1 MYISYID
8 RFQYRDDA
16 RVSHPRPGIRLQPE
30 KGFDMNRGSIS
41 LAALLWL
48 IIGFLVIYP
57 LSILVLESFKIAPT
71 DTWGIGNYLEFFR
84 DTYYLKTFANTLVLS
99 SLVLLTATLFGVPLA
114 YILARYRQWG
124 KTVFTALILLPIV
137 LPAYAGV
144 FAFIIFFGK
153 YGTVNLLLMDS
164 GLIEAPINFIY
175 GLHGLVFVQALHM
188 LPFIVLGLSAGFT
201 NIDPCFEE
209 AAEVEGASGFRR
221 FFTVS
226 LPLCTPSY
234 LAGAVIVFL
243 WPFTDWLTPL
253 ILGQVDFL
261 PSVAYINIAYHFTD
275 VHRKYLGIVA
285 VIVSSLVCISLFLL
299 ARWWVER
306 KKYTGLSKG
315 TTSEGRVIEPSP
327 LVKSGA
333 YLYMFFIAGLVL
345 LIPIV
350 LGLSA
355 FSRRWVLEP
364 FPTYWTL
371 DNFRLILLESPL
383 LIKNSFLF
391 SGVALLFGIA
401 FGLPAAYIIVRTQV
415 PGKDALDFVIT
426 LMLAFPGMAV
436 GVAYLFGFWEG
447 IPLARYWIIMP
458 LALFARRLPYFLRMA
473 HSSYLQLDS
482 SLEEASEVSGV
493 GKLRTFF
500 SISLPLLLKGVLV
513 GVVMFFIMAFQE
525 ISTAIFLYRGGWE
538 TLPIG
543 IYLNWHRGMEFG
555 IAAAM
560 AFLMI
565 VITFIL
571 LLIISR
577 VAGGIL
583 KAAWGPGGT

>member
-1 MYISYID
+1 MS
-8 RFQYRDDA
+8 
-16 RVSHPRPGIRLQPE
+16 
-30 KGFDMNRGSIS
+30 RGNIF
-41 LAALLWL
+41 LAAILWSV
-48 IIGFLVIYP
+48 IAFLVIYP
-57 LSILVLESFKIAPT
+57 LSILVQESFKIAAT
-71 DTWGIGNYLEFFR
+71 GGWGINNYLEFFQ
-84 DTYYLKTFANTLVLS
+84 DTYYLKTFGNTLYLSTLVLITTT
-99 SLVLLTATLFGVPLA
+99 VFGIPLA
-114 YILARYRQWG
+114 YILARYRQRG

-144 FAFIIFFGK
+144 FAFIIFFGRF
-153 YGTVNLLLMDS
+153 GTLNLLLTES

-175 GLHGLVFVQALHM
+175 GLHGLVFVQSLHM
-188 LPFIVLGLSAGFT
+188 LPFIVLSLSAGFT
-201 NIDPCFEE
+201 TIDPCFEE
-209 AAEVEGASGFRR
+209 AAEIEGASGFWR
-221 FFTVS
+221 FLTIT
-226 LPLCTPSY
+226 LPLCTPTY

-243 WPFTDWLTPL
+243 WPFTDWLTPM

-261 PSVAYINIAYHFTD
+261 PTVAYINIAYHFTD
-275 VHRKYLGIVA
+275 MHRKYMGIVA
-285 VIVSSLVCISLFLL
+285 VVVSSMVCIILFLL
-299 ARWWVER
+299 ARWWVEK

-315 TTSEGRVIEPSP
+315 TTAEGRVIEPSP
-327 LVKSGA
+327 LVKFSS
-333 YLYMFFIAGLVL
+333 YLYMIFIAALVL
-345 LIPIV
+345 LIPVV
-350 LGLSA
+350 LGLAA

-371 DNFRLILLESPL
+371 ENFRIILLESPL
-383 LIKNSFLF
+383 LIQNSFVF
-391 SGVALLFGIA
+391 SGIALILGIV
-401 FGLPAAYIIVRTQV
+401 FGLPAAYLIVRTRV
-415 PGKDALDFVIT
+415 PGRNALDFMIT
-426 LMLAFPGMAV
+426 LMLAFPGIAI
-436 GVAYLFGFWEG
+436 GVSYLLGFWEG
-447 IPLARYWIIMP
+447 IPLAKYWIIMP

-473 HSSYLQLDS
+473 HASYLQLDI
-482 SLEEASEVSGV
+482 SLEEASEVSGA
-493 GKLRTFF
+493 GKIRTFF
-500 SISLPLLLKGVLV
+500 NISLPLLVKGVLV

-577 VAGGIL
+577 ISGGVL

>member
-1 MYISYID
+1 
-8 RFQYRDDA
+8 
-16 RVSHPRPGIRLQPE
+16 
-30 KGFDMNRGSIS
+30 MNRGNILLSTILWSII
-41 LAALLWL
+41 A
-48 IIGFLVIYP
+48 FLVLYP
-57 LSILVLESFKIAPT
+57 LSILLVESFKIAGT
-71 DTWGIGNYLEFFR
+71 ESWGISNYLEFFK
-84 DTYYLKTFANTLVLS
+84 DTYYLKTFGNTLVLS
-99 SLVLLTATLFGVPLA
+99 TLVLLTTTLFGIPLS

-144 FAFIIFFGK
+144 FAFIIFFGRF
-153 YGTVNLLLMDS
+153 GTVNLLLMDI
-164 GLIEAPINFIY
+164 GLIKEPINFIY

-188 LPFIVLGLSAGFT
+188 LPFIVLSLSAGFT

-209 AAEVEGASGFRR
+209 AAEVEGASGFWR
-221 FFTVS
+221 FLTVT
-226 LPLCTPSY
+226 LPLCTPTY

-275 VHRKYLGIVA
+275 MHRKYMGIVA
-285 VIVSSLVCISLFLL
+285 VVVSSIVCITLFLL

-315 TTSEGRVIEPSP
+315 TTAEGRVIEPSP
-327 LVKSGA
+327 LVKVGS
-333 YLYMFFIAGLVL
+333 YVYMIFIALLVL
-345 LIPIV
+345 VIPIV
-350 LGLSA
+350 LGLAA

-364 FPTYWTL
+364 LPTYWTL
-371 DNFRLILLESPL
+371 ENFRLILLESPG
-383 LIKNSFLF
+383 LIMNSFKF
-391 SGVALLFGIA
+391 SLIALLFGIA
-401 FGLPAAYIIVRTQV
+401 FGLPAAYLIVRTRM
-415 PGKDALDFVIT
+415 PGRDALDFVIT
-426 LMLAFPGMAV
+426 LMLAFPGIAV
-436 GVAYLFGFWEG
+436 GVSYLLGFWKTTPV
-447 IPLARYWIIMP
+447 PLADYWIIMA

-473 HSSYLQLDS
+473 HASYLQLDI
-482 SLEEASEVSGV
+482 SLEEASEVSGA
-493 GKLRTFF
+493 GKIRTFF
-500 SISLPLLLKGVLV
+500 NISLPLLLKGVLV

-525 ISTAIFLYRGGWE
+525 ISTAIFLYKGGWE

-577 VAGGIL
+577 ISGGVL

>member
-1 MYISYID
+1 MS
-8 RFQYRDDA
+8 
-16 RVSHPRPGIRLQPE
+16 
-30 KGFDMNRGSIS
+30 RGNAF

-48 IIGFLVIYP
+48 VIAFLVLYP
-57 LSILVLESFKIAPT
+57 LSFLVLESLKIAGT
-71 DTWGIGNYLEFFR
+71 DNWGIKNYLGFFQ
-84 DTYYLKTFANTLVLS
+84 DTYYLKCFGNTLVLS
-99 SLVLLTATLFGVPLA
+99 SLVLLTTTLFGVPLA
-114 YILARYRQWG
+114 YILARYRHWG

-144 FAFIIFFGK
+144 FAFIIFLGK
-153 YGTVNLLLMDS
+153 HGTLNLLLMEA
-164 GLIEAPINFIY
+164 GLIKTPINFIY
-175 GLHGLVFVQALHM
+175 GLHGLVFIQSLHM

-201 NIDPCFEE
+201 TIDPSFEE

-221 FFTVS
+221 FFTIS

-234 LAGAVIVFL
+234 MAGAVIVFL
-243 WPFTDWLTPL
+243 WPFTDWLTPM

-275 VHRKYLGIVA
+275 MHRKYMGIVA
-285 VIVSSLVCISLFLL
+285 VVISSIVCIALFLL
-299 ARWWVER
+299 VKRWVER

-315 TTSEGRVIEPSP
+315 TTSEGRVIEPGA

-333 YLYMFFIAGLVL
+333 YVYMVFIAGLVL

-355 FSRRWVLEP
+355 FSRRWVFEP
-364 FPTYWTL
+364 FPSYWTL
-371 DNFRLILLESPL
+371 ENFRLILLESPI

-391 SGVALLFGIA
+391 SGIALIFGIT
-401 FGLPAAYIIVRTQV
+401 FGLPAAYLIVRTRV
-415 PGKDALDFVIT
+415 PGRNALDFVIT
-426 LMLAFPGMAV
+426 LMLAFPGIAV
-436 GVAYLFGFWEG
+436 GVGYLLAFWKG
-447 IPLARYWIIMP
+447 IPLATYWIIMP

-473 HSSYLQLDS
+473 HSAYLQLDI
-482 SLEEASEVSGV
+482 SLEEASEVSGA
-493 GKLRTFF
+493 GKIRTFF
-500 SISLPLLLKGVLV
+500 HISLPLLIKGVLV

-577 VAGGIL
+577 IGGGIL

>member
-1 MYISYID
+1 MS
-8 RFQYRDDA
+8 
-16 RVSHPRPGIRLQPE
+16 
-30 KGFDMNRGSIS
+30 RGNIF
-41 LAALLWL
+41 LAALLWSVIAL
-48 IIGFLVIYP
+48 LVLYP
-57 LSILVLESFKIAPT
+57 LSILVLESFKIAET
-71 DTWGIGNYLEFFR
+71 DNWGIKNYLEFFQ
-84 DTYYLKTFANTLVLS
+84 DTYYLKTFGNTLVLS
-99 SLVLLTATLFGVPLA
+99 TLVLLTTTLFGVPLA
-114 YILARYRQWG
+114 YILARYRHWG

-137 LPAYAGV
+137 LPAFAGA

-153 YGTVNLLLMDS
+153 YGTLNLLLLET
-164 GLIEAPINFIY
+164 GLIKTPINFIY
-175 GLHGLVFVQALHM
+175 GIHGLVFIQSLHM

-201 NIDPCFEE
+201 NIDPSFEE
-209 AAEVEGASGFRR
+209 AAEVEGAGGFRR
-221 FFTVS
+221 FLTVT

-243 WPFTDWLTPL
+243 WPFTDWLTPV
-253 ILGQVDFL
+253 ILGQIDFL
-261 PSVAYINIAYHFTD
+261 PSTAFINIAYHFTD
-275 VHRKYLGIVA
+275 MHRKYMGIVA
-285 VIVSSLVCISLFLL
+285 VVVSSIVCITLFLL

-315 TTSEGRVIEPSP
+315 TTLEGRVIEPGA
-327 LVKSGA
+327 LVKLGA
-333 YLYMFFIAGLVL
+333 YLYMVFIAILVL

-355 FSRRWVLEP
+355 FSRRWVFEP
-364 FPTYWTL
+364 FPTHWTL
-371 DNFRLILLESPL
+371 ENFRLILLETPG
-383 LIKNSFLF
+383 LIQNSFVF

-401 FGLPAAYIIVRTQV
+401 FGLPAAYLIVRTRV

-436 GVAYLFGFWEG
+436 GVSYLLAFWKG
-447 IPLARYWIIMP
+447 IPLATHWIIMP

-473 HSSYLQLDS
+473 HSSYLQLDI
-482 SLEEASEVSGV
+482 SLEEASEVSGA
-493 GKLRTFF
+493 GKLRTFLN
-500 SISLPLLLKGVLV
+500 ISLPLLIKGVLI

-543 IYLNWHRGMEFG
+543 IFLNWHRSMEFG

-577 VAGGIL
+577 IAGGIL

>member
-1 MYISYID
+1 
-8 RFQYRDDA
+8 
-16 RVSHPRPGIRLQPE
+16 
-30 KGFDMNRGSIS
+30 
-41 LAALLWL
+41 
-48 IIGFLVIYP
+48 
-57 LSILVLESFKIAPT
+57 
-71 DTWGIGNYLEFFR
+71 
-84 DTYYLKTFANTLVLS
+84 
-99 SLVLLTATLFGVPLA
+99 
-114 YILARYRQWG
+114 
-124 KTVFTALILLPIV
+124 
-137 LPAYAGV
+137 
-144 FAFIIFFGK
+144 
-153 YGTVNLLLMDS
+153 
-164 GLIEAPINFIY
+164 
-175 GLHGLVFVQALHM
+175 M

-221 FFTVS
+221 FFTVT

-253 ILGQVDFL
+253 ILGQIDFL

-275 VHRKYLGIVA
+275 MHRKYMGIVA
-285 VIVSSLVCISLFLL
+285 VVVAAIVCISLFLL

-315 TTSEGRVIEPSP
+315 TTSEGRVIEPGT
-327 LVKSGA
+327 LVKLGA
-333 YLYMFFIAGLVL
+333 YVYMIFITGLVL

-350 LGLSA
+350 LGIAA
-355 FSRRWVLEP
+355 FSRTWVFEVL
-364 FPTYWTL
+364 PTHWTL
-371 DNFRLILLESPL
+371 ENFRLILLESPG

-391 SGVALLFGIA
+391 SGIALVFGVA
-401 FGLPAAYIIVRTQV
+401 FGLPAAYLIVRTRV
-415 PGKDALDFVIT
+415 PGRDALDFVIT
-426 LMLAFPGMAV
+426 LMLAFPGIAV
-436 GVAYLFGFWEG
+436 GVSYLLAFWN
-447 IPLARYWIIMP
+447 IPYVNFQLAKLWIIMP

-473 HSSYLQLDS
+473 HSSYLQLDP
-482 SLEEASEVSGV
+482 SLEEASEVSGA
-493 GKLRTFF
+493 GRLRTFF
-500 SISLPLLLKGVLV
+500 YISLPLLLKGVLV

-577 VAGGIL
+577 IGGGVL
-583 KAAWGPGGT
+583 KAAWGPGDK

>member
-1 MYISYID
+1 M
-8 RFQYRDDA
+8 
-16 RVSHPRPGIRLQPE
+16 
-30 KGFDMNRGSIS
+30 
-41 LAALLWL
+41 LAAFLWS
-48 IIGFLVIYP
+48 IIGLLVLYP
-57 LSILVLESFKIAPT
+57 LSILVVESAKIEAT
-71 DTWGIGNYLEFFR
+71 GAWGLGNYLEFFH

-99 SLVLLTATLFGVPLA
+99 SLVLLTTTVFGIPLA

-144 FAFIIFFGK
+144 FAFIIFFGRF
-153 YGTVNLLLMDS
+153 GTVNLLLMDA
-164 GLIEAPINFIY
+164 GLIETPINFIY
-175 GLHGLVFVQALHM
+175 GLHGLVFIQSLHM
-188 LPFIVLGLSAGFT
+188 LPFIVLSLSAGFT

-221 FFTVS
+221 FVTVT

-275 VHRKYLGIVA
+275 MHRKYMGIVA
-285 VIVSSLVCISLFLL
+285 VVISSLVCISIFLL

-327 LVKSGA
+327 IIQASA
-333 YLYMFFIAGLVL
+333 YLYMFFIAALVL
-345 LIPIV
+345 VIPIV
-350 LGLSA
+350 LGLAA
-355 FSRRWVLEP
+355 FSRRWVFEP
-364 FPTYWTL
+364 IPTYWTL

-383 LIKNSFLF
+383 LIQNSFVY
-391 SGVALLFGIA
+391 SGVALLFGIC
-401 FGLPAAYIIVRTQV
+401 FGLPAAYIIVRTRV
-415 PGKDALDFVIT
+415 PGKNALDFVIT
-426 LMLAFPGMAV
+426 LMLAFPGMAI
-436 GVAYLFGFWEG
+436 GVSYLLGFWEG
-447 IPLARYWIIMP
+447 IPLAKYWIIMP

-493 GKLRTFF
+493 GKVKTFF
-500 SISLPLLLKGVLV
+500 YISLPLLLKGVLV

-565 VITFIL
+565 MITFVL

-577 VAGGIL
+577 IGGGIM

>member
-1 MYISYID
+1 MS
-8 RFQYRDDA
+8 
-16 RVSHPRPGIRLQPE
+16 
-30 KGFDMNRGSIS
+30 RGNIS

-48 IIGFLVIYP
+48 VIAFLVLYP
-57 LSILVLESFKIAPT
+57 MSILVLQSLKIAET
-71 DTWGIGNYLEFFR
+71 DTWGINNYLEFFQ
-84 DTYYLKTFANTLVLS
+84 DTYYLKTFGNTLLLS
-99 SLVLLTATLFGVPLA
+99 TLVLLTTTLFGIPLA
-114 YILARYRQWG
+114 YILARYRHWG

-137 LPAYAGV
+137 LPAFAGV

-153 YGTVNLLLMDS
+153 YGTLNLLLMDT
-164 GLIEAPINFIY
+164 GLIKTPINFIY
-175 GLHGLVFVQALHM
+175 GIHGLVFVQSLHM

-221 FFTVS
+221 FITVT
-226 LPLCTPSY
+226 LPLCTPTY
-234 LAGAVIVFL
+234 MAGAVIVFL

-275 VHRKYLGIVA
+275 VHRKFMGIVA
-285 VIVSSLVCISLFLL
+285 VIVSSIVCIGLFLL

-315 TTSEGRVIEPSP
+315 TTAEGRVIEPSP
-327 LVKSGA
+327 LVKLGA
-333 YLYMFFIAGLVL
+333 YVYMIFISILVL

-355 FSRRWVLEP
+355 FSRRWVFEP

-371 DNFRLILLESPL
+371 ENFRVILLESPL
-383 LIKNSFLF
+383 LIQNSFVY
-391 SGVALLFGIA
+391 SGIALLFGIA
-401 FGLPAAYIIVRTQV
+401 FGLPAAYIIVRTRV
-415 PGKDALDFVIT
+415 PGRNALDFVIT
-426 LMLAFPGMAV
+426 LMLAFPGIAV
-436 GVAYLFGFWEG
+436 GVGYLMGFWKG
-447 IPLARYWIIMP
+447 IPLAQYWIIMP

-473 HSSYLQLDS
+473 HSSYLQLDI
-482 SLEEASEVSGV
+482 SLEEASEVAGA

-500 SISLPLLLKGVLV
+500 NISLPLLIKGVLV

>member
-1 MYISYID
+1 MS
-8 RFQYRDDA
+8 
-16 RVSHPRPGIRLQPE
+16 
-30 KGFDMNRGSIS
+30 RGNTF

-48 IIGFLVIYP
+48 VIAFLVLYP
-57 LSILVLESFKIAPT
+57 LSFLMLESFKIAGT
-71 DTWGIGNYLEFFR
+71 DNWGIKNYLGFFQ
-84 DTYYLKTFANTLVLS
+84 DTYYLKTFGNTLVLS
-99 SLVLLTATLFGVPLA
+99 SLVLLTTTLFGVPLA
-114 YILARYRQWG
+114 YILARYRHWG

-144 FAFIIFFGK
+144 FAFIIFLGK
-153 YGTVNLLLMDS
+153 HGTLNLLLMEA
-164 GLIEAPINFIY
+164 GLIKTPINFIY
-175 GLHGLVFVQALHM
+175 GLHGLVFIQSLHM

-201 NIDPCFEE
+201 TIDPSFEE

-221 FFTVS
+221 FFTIS

-234 LAGAVIVFL
+234 MAGAVIVFL
-243 WPFTDWLTPL
+243 WPFTDWLTPM

-261 PSVAYINIAYHFTD
+261 PSVAYLNIAYHFTD
-275 VHRKYLGIVA
+275 MHRKYMGIVA
-285 VIVSSLVCISLFLL
+285 VIISSIVCIALFLL
-299 ARWWVER
+299 ARRWVER

-315 TTSEGRVIEPSP
+315 TTSEGRVIEPGA

-333 YLYMFFIAGLVL
+333 YVYIVFIAGLVL

-355 FSRRWVLEP
+355 FSRRWVFEP

-371 DNFRLILLESPL
+371 ENFRLILLESPI

-391 SGVALLFGIA
+391 SGIALIFGIT
-401 FGLPAAYIIVRTQV
+401 FGLPAAYIIVRTRV
-415 PGKDALDFVIT
+415 PGRNALDFVIT
-426 LMLAFPGMAV
+426 LMLAFPGIAV
-436 GVAYLFGFWEG
+436 GVSYLLAFWKD
-447 IPLARYWIIMP
+447 IPLAMYWIIMP

-473 HSSYLQLDS
+473 HSAYLQLDI
-482 SLEEASEVSGV
+482 SLEEASEVSGA
-493 GKLRTFF
+493 GKIRTFF
-500 SISLPLLLKGVLV
+500 NISLPLLIKGVLV

-577 VAGGIL
+577 IGGGVL

>member
-1 MYISYID
+1 M
-8 RFQYRDDA
+8 A
-16 RVSHPRPGIRLQPE
+16 RGT
-30 KGFDMNRGSIS
+30 FS

-48 IIGFLVIYP
+48 VIAFFVVYP
-57 LSILVLESFKIAPT
+57 LSVLLLESFKIAET
-71 DTWGIGNYLEFFR
+71 GGWGIANYLGFFQE
-84 DTYYLKTFANTLVLS
+84 TYYLKIFGNTLILS
-99 SLVLLTATLFGVPLA
+99 ALVLMTTTVFGVPLA
-114 YILARYRQWG
+114 YILARYRQRG
-124 KTVFTALILLPIV
+124 KTIFTALILLPIV

-153 YGTVNLLLMDS
+153 FGTVNLLLTDL
-164 GLIEAPINFIY
+164 GLIEKPINFIY
-175 GLHGLVFVQALHM
+175 GFHGLVFVQSLHM

-201 NIDPCFEE
+201 NIDPSFEE
-209 AAEVEGASGFRR
+209 AAEVEGASGLRR
-221 FFTVS
+221 FLTVT

-234 LAGAVIVFL
+234 LAGAVLVFL

-261 PSVAYINIAYHFTD
+261 PSIAYINISYHFTD
-275 VHRKYLGIVA
+275 MHRKYMGIVA
-285 VIVSSLVCISLFLL
+285 VVISSIVCICLFLL
-299 ARWWVER
+299 ARWWVEKR
-306 KKYTGLSKG
+306 KYTGLSKG
-315 TTSEGRVIEPSP
+315 TTSEGRVIAPGP
-327 LVKSGA
+327 LLRAGA
-333 YLYMFFIAGLVL
+333 YAYMVFIAMLVL
-345 LIPIV
+345 LIPFV
-350 LGLSA
+350 LGLAA
-355 FSRRWVLEP
+355 FSRRWVFEP

-391 SGVALLFGIA
+391 SGLALIFGVV
-401 FGLPAAYIIVRTQV
+401 FGLPAAYLIVRTRV

-426 LMLAFPGMAV
+426 LMLAFPGIAV
-436 GVAYLFGFWEG
+436 GVSYLLAFWKD
-447 IPLARYWIIMP
+447 IPLATHWIIMP

-473 HSSYLQLDS
+473 HSSYLQLDI

-493 GKLRTFF
+493 GKFRTFLF
-500 SISLPLLLKGVLV
+500 ISLPLLVKGVLV

-543 IYLNWHRGMEFG
+543 IYLNWNRGMEFG

-571 LLIISR
+571 LLII
-577 VAGGIL
+577 AKIGGGIL
-583 KAAWGPGGT
+583 KAAWGPSAA

>member
-1 MYISYID
+1 M
-8 RFQYRDDA
+8 F
-16 RVSHPRPGIRLQPE
+16 
-30 KGFDMNRGSIS
+30 RGNII

-48 IIGFLVIYP
+48 IIAFLVIFP
-57 LSILVLESFKIAPT
+57 LSILVQESFKISGT
-71 DTWGIGNYLEFFR
+71 DSWGLGNYLEFFQ
-84 DTYYLKTFANTLVLS
+84 DAYYLKTLGNTLLLS
-99 SLVLLTATLFGVPLA
+99 TLVLLTTTLFGVPLA
-114 YILARYRQWG
+114 YILARYRHWG
-124 KTVFTALILLPIV
+124 KTVFGALILLPIV
-137 LPAYAGV
+137 LPAFAGV

-153 YGTVNLLLMDS
+153 YGSLNLILMDI
-164 GLIEAPINFIY
+164 GLIEKPINFIY
-175 GLHGLVFVQALHM
+175 GLHGLVFIQALHM

-201 NIDPCFEE
+201 NIDPSFEE

-221 FFTVS
+221 FFTVT

-253 ILGQVDFL
+253 ILGQVDYL

-275 VHRKYLGIVA
+275 MHRKYMGIVA
-285 VIVSSLVCISLFLL
+285 VVISAIVCISLFLF
-299 ARWWVER
+299 ARRWVEKR
-306 KKYTGLSKG
+306 KYTGLSKG

-327 LVKSGA
+327 WVKTGA
-333 YLYMFFIAGLVL
+333 YVYMLFITGLVL

-350 LGLSA
+350 LGIAA
-355 FSRRWVLEP
+355 FSRTWVFEA
-364 FPTYWTL
+364 FPTHWTL
-371 DNFRLILLESPL
+371 ENFRLILQESPG

-391 SGVALLFGIA
+391 SGIALLFGIA
-401 FGLPAAYIIVRTQV
+401 FGLPAAYIIVRTRV
-415 PGKDALDFVIT
+415 PGRDALDFVIT
-426 LMLAFPGMAV
+426 LMLAFPGIAV
-436 GVAYLFGFWEG
+436 GVSYLLAFWND
-447 IPLARYWIIMP
+447 IPLATHWIIMP

-473 HSSYLQLDS
+473 HSSYLQLDI
-482 SLEEASEVSGV
+482 SLEEASEVSGA
-493 GKLRTFF
+493 GRLRTFLY
-500 SISLPLLLKGVLV
+500 ISLPLLLKGVLV

-577 VAGGIL
+577 IGGGIL
-583 KAAWGPGGT
+583 KAAWGPED

>member
-1 MYISYID
+1 
-8 RFQYRDDA
+8 
-16 RVSHPRPGIRLQPE
+16 
-30 KGFDMNRGSIS
+30 MNRGNIFLSAILWSII
-41 LAALLWL
+41 A
-48 IIGFLVIYP
+48 FLVVYP
-57 LSILVLESFKIAPT
+57 LSILLVESFKIAAT
-71 DTWGIGNYLEFFR
+71 GGWGISNYLEFFQ
-84 DTYYLKTFANTLVLS
+84 DTYYLKTFGNTLVLS
-99 SLVLLTATLFGVPLA
+99 TLVLLTTTVFGIPLS

-144 FAFIIFFGK
+144 FAFIIFFGRF
-153 YGTVNLLLMDS
+153 GTVNLLLMDI
-164 GLIEAPINFIY
+164 GLIKTPINFIY

-188 LPFIVLGLSAGFT
+188 LPFIVLSLSAGFT
-201 NIDPCFEE
+201 TIDPCFEE
-209 AAEVEGASGFRR
+209 AAEVEGASGFWR
-221 FFTVS
+221 FLTVT
-226 LPLCTPSY
+226 LPLCTPTY

-253 ILGQVDFL
+253 MLGQVDFL
-261 PSVAYINIAYHFTD
+261 PTVAFINISYHFTD
-275 VHRKYLGIVA
+275 MHRKYMGIVA
-285 VIVSSLVCISLFLL
+285 VVVSSIVCIFLFLL

-315 TTSEGRVIEPSP
+315 TTAEGRVIEPGP
-327 LVKSGA
+327 VVKVGS
-333 YLYMFFIAGLVL
+333 YVYMIFIALLVL

-350 LGLSA
+350 LGLAA
-355 FSRRWVLEP
+355 FSRTWIEP

-371 DNFRLILLESPL
+371 ENFRLILQESPG
-383 LIKNSFLF
+383 LIMNSFKF
-391 SGVALLFGIA
+391 SLIALLFGIV
-401 FGLPAAYIIVRTQV
+401 FGLPAAYLIVRTRM
-415 PGKDALDFVIT
+415 PGRNALDFVIT
-426 LMLAFPGMAV
+426 LMLAFPGIAV
-436 GVAYLFGFWEG
+436 GVSYLLGFWKTTPV
-447 IPLARYWIIMP
+447 PLADFWIIMA

-473 HSSYLQLDS
+473 HASYLQLDI
-482 SLEEASEVSGV
+482 SLEEASEVSGA
-493 GKLRTFF
+493 GKIRTFF

-525 ISTAIFLYRGGWE
+525 ISTAVFLYKGGWE

-577 VAGGIL
+577 ISGGVL

>member
-1 MYISYID
+1 MS
-8 RFQYRDDA
+8 
-16 RVSHPRPGIRLQPE
+16 
-30 KGFDMNRGSIS
+30 RGNIF
-41 LAALLWL
+41 LAALLWSV
-48 IIGFLVIYP
+48 IAFLVIYP
-57 LSILVLESFKIAPT
+57 LSILAVESFKIAET
-71 DTWGIGNYLEFFR
+71 NNWGIKNYLEFFQ
-84 DTYYLKTFANTLVLS
+84 DTYYLKTFGNTLILS
-99 SLVLLTATLFGVPLA
+99 SLVLMTTTLFGVPLA
-114 YILARYRQWG
+114 YILARYRHRG
-124 KTVFTALILLPIV
+124 KTIFTALILLPIV

-153 YGTVNLLLMDS
+153 YGTVNLLLMDM
-164 GLIEAPINFIY
+164 GLTKAPINFIY
-175 GLHGLVFVQALHM
+175 GLHGLVFIQSLHM

-201 NIDPCFEE
+201 NIDPSFEE
-209 AAEVEGASGFRR
+209 AAEVEGASGFWR

-275 VHRKYLGIVA
+275 MHRKYMGIVA
-285 VIVSSLVCISLFLL
+285 VVIAAIVCISIFLI

-315 TTSEGRVIEPSP
+315 TTAEGRVIEPTP
-327 LVKSGA
+327 LVKLGA
-333 YLYMFFIAGLVL
+333 YLYMFLIAGLVL

-371 DNFRLILLESPL
+371 ENFRLILLESPL
-383 LIKNSFLF
+383 LIQNSFVF
-391 SGVALLFGIA
+391 SGIALLFGIT
-401 FGLPAAYIIVRTQV
+401 FGLPAAYLIVRTRV
-415 PGKDALDFVIT
+415 RGKDALDFMIT
-426 LMLAFPGMAV
+426 LMLAFPGIAV
-436 GVAYLFGFWEG
+436 GVSYLLAFWQD
-447 IPLARYWIIMP
+447 IPLARLWIIMP

-473 HSSYLQLDS
+473 HSSYLQLDV
-482 SLEEASEVSGV
+482 SLEEASEVSGA
-493 GKLRTFF
+493 GKLRTFMN
-500 SISLPLLLKGVLV
+500 ISLPLLIKGVLV

-543 IYLNWHRGMEFG
+543 IFLNWHRGMEFG

-577 VAGGIL
+577 IGGGIL

>member
-1 MYISYID
+1 MS
-8 RFQYRDDA
+8 
-16 RVSHPRPGIRLQPE
+16 
-30 KGFDMNRGSIS
+30 RGNTF

-48 IIGFLVIYP
+48 VIAFLVLYP
-57 LSILVLESFKIAPT
+57 LSFLVLESFKIAGT
-71 DTWGIGNYLEFFR
+71 GNWGIRNYLGFFQ
-84 DTYYLKTFANTLVLS
+84 DTYYLKTFGNTLVLG
-99 SLVLLTATLFGVPLA
+99 SLVLLTTTLFGVPLA
-114 YILARYRQWG
+114 YILARYRHWG

-144 FAFIIFFGK
+144 FAFIIFLGK
-153 YGTVNLLLMDS
+153 YGTVNLLLMEA
-164 GLIEAPINFIY
+164 GLIKTPINFIY
-175 GLHGLVFVQALHM
+175 GLHGLVFIQSLHM

-201 NIDPCFEE
+201 TIDPSFEE

-221 FFTVS
+221 FFTIS

-234 LAGAVIVFL
+234 MAGAVIVFL
-243 WPFTDWLTPL
+243 WPFTDWLTPM

-261 PSVAYINIAYHFTD
+261 PSVAYLNIAYHFTD
-275 VHRKYLGIVA
+275 MHRKYMGIVA
-285 VIVSSLVCISLFLL
+285 VIISSIVCIALFLL
-299 ARWWVER
+299 VKRWVER

-315 TTSEGRVIEPSP
+315 TTSEGRVIEPGA
-327 LVKSGA
+327 LIKSGA
-333 YLYMFFIAGLVL
+333 YVYMVFIAGLVL

-355 FSRRWVLEP
+355 FSRRWVFEP

-371 DNFRLILLESPL
+371 ENFRLILLESPI
-383 LIKNSFLF
+383 LIKNSFIF
-391 SGVALLFGIA
+391 SGIALLFGIT
-401 FGLPAAYIIVRTQV
+401 FGLPAAYLIVRTRV
-415 PGKDALDFVIT
+415 PGKNALDFVIT
-426 LMLAFPGMAV
+426 LMLAFPGIAV
-436 GVAYLFGFWEG
+436 GVSYLLAFWKD
-447 IPLARYWIIMP
+447 IPLATYWIIMP

-473 HSSYLQLDS
+473 HSSYLQLDI
-482 SLEEASEVSGV
+482 SLEEASEVSGA
-493 GKLRTFF
+493 GKIRTFF
-500 SISLPLLLKGVLV
+500 NISLPLLIKGVLV

-577 VAGGIL
+577 IGGGIL

>member
-1 MYISYID
+1 MS
-8 RFQYRDDA
+8 
-16 RVSHPRPGIRLQPE
+16 
-30 KGFDMNRGSIS
+30 RGNTL
-41 LAALLWL
+41 LAALLWSV
-48 IIGFLVIYP
+48 IAFLVLYP
-57 LSILVLESFKIAPT
+57 LSILVLESFKIAKT
-71 DTWGIGNYLEFFR
+71 DSWGINNYLEFFQ
-84 DTYYLKTFANTLVLS
+84 DTYYLKTFGNTLLLS
-99 SLVLLTATLFGVPLA
+99 TLVLLTTTVFGVPLA
-114 YILARYRQWG
+114 YILARYRQRG
-124 KTVFTALILLPIV
+124 KTVFTALTLLPIV
-137 LPAYAGV
+137 LPAFAGV

-153 YGTVNLLLMDS
+153 HGTLNLLLLET
-164 GLIEAPINFIY
+164 GLIKTPVNFIY
-175 GLHGLVFVQALHM
+175 GLHGLVFVQSLHM
-188 LPFIVLGLSAGFT
+188 LPFIVLSLSAGFT
-201 NIDPCFEE
+201 NIDPSFEE
-209 AAEVEGASGFRR
+209 AAEVEGAGGFWR
-221 FFTVS
+221 FLTVT

-243 WPFTDWLTPL
+243 WPFTDWLTPV

-275 VHRKYLGIVA
+275 VHRKYMGIVA
-285 VIVSSLVCISLFLL
+285 VVVSSIVCISLFLF
-299 ARWWVER
+299 ARWWVEKR
-306 KKYTGLSKG
+306 KYTGLSKG
-315 TTSEGRVIEPSP
+315 TTSEGRVIEPGV
-327 LVKSGA
+327 LVKFAS
-333 YLYMFFIAGLVL
+333 YVYMVFIAILVL

-355 FSRRWVLEP
+355 FSRRWVFEP
-364 FPTYWTL
+364 FPTHWTL
-371 DNFRLILLESPL
+371 ENFRIILLESPG

-401 FGLPAAYIIVRTQV
+401 FGLPAAYLIVRTRV

-436 GVAYLFGFWEG
+436 GVSYLLAFWKG
-447 IPLARYWIIMP
+447 IPLATYWIIMP

-473 HSSYLQLDS
+473 HSSYLQLDL
-482 SLEEASEVSGV
+482 SLEEASEVSGA
-493 GKLRTFF
+493 GKLRTFVH
-500 SISLPLLLKGVLV
+500 ISLPLLIKGVLI

-543 IYLNWHRGMEFG
+543 IFLNWHRGMEFG

-577 VAGGIL
+577 IGGGIL

>member
-1 MYISYID
+1 MT
-8 RFQYRDDA
+8 
-16 RVSHPRPGIRLQPE
+16 
-30 KGFDMNRGSIS
+30 RGNIF
-41 LAALLWL
+41 LATLLWSVVA
-48 IIGFLVIYP
+48 FLVVYP
-57 LSILVLESFKIAPT
+57 LSILVLESFKIAAT
-71 DTWGIGNYLEFFR
+71 GIRGISNYLEFFQ
-84 DTYYLKTFANTLVLS
+84 DAYYLKTFGNTLVLS
-99 SLVLLTATLFGVPLA
+99 TLVLLTTTMFGVPLS
-114 YILARYRQWG
+114 YILARYRHWG

-153 YGTVNLLLMDS
+153 YGTLNLLLMDM
-164 GLIEAPINFIY
+164 GLIKTPINFIY
-175 GLHGLVFVQALHM
+175 GLHGLVFIQTLHM
-188 LPFIVLGLSAGFT
+188 LPFIALSLSAGFT
-201 NIDPCFEE
+201 NIDPSFEE
-209 AAEVEGASGFRR
+209 AAEVEGASGSWR
-221 FFTVS
+221 FFTVT

-234 LAGAVIVFL
+234 LAGAVLVFL

-253 ILGQVDFL
+253 ILGQVDYL
-261 PSVAYINIAYHFTD
+261 PSIAYINIAYHFTD
-275 VHRKYLGIVA
+275 MHRKYMGIVA
-285 VIVSSLVCISLFLL
+285 IVVSSTVCITLFLL

-315 TTSEGRVIEPSP
+315 TTSEGRVIEPGP
-327 LVKSGA
+327 LMKVGS
-333 YLYMFFIAGLVL
+333 YVYMVCIAVLVL
-345 LIPIV
+345 LIPVV
-350 LGLSA
+350 LGLAA
-355 FSRRWVLEP
+355 FSRRWVFEP

-371 DNFRLILLESPL
+371 DNFRLILLETPL
-383 LIKNSFLF
+383 LIKNSFVF

-401 FGLPAAYIIVRTQV
+401 FGLPAAYLIVRTRV

-436 GVAYLFGFWEG
+436 GVSYLLAFWQG
-447 IPLARYWIIMP
+447 IPLATHWVIMP

-473 HSSYLQLDS
+473 HSSYLQLDI
-482 SLEEASEVSGV
+482 SLEEASEVSGA
-493 GKLRTFF
+493 GKLRTFLH
-500 SISLPLLLKGVLV
+500 ISLPLLLKGVLV

-565 VITFIL
+565 VVTFIL

-577 VAGGIL
+577 IGGGVL

>member
-1 MYISYID
+1 MS
-8 RFQYRDDA
+8 
-16 RVSHPRPGIRLQPE
+16 
-30 KGFDMNRGSIS
+30 RGSIS

-48 IIGFLVIYP
+48 VIAFLVLYP
-57 LSILVLESFKIAPT
+57 LTILLVESFKIAET
-71 DTWGIGNYLEFFR
+71 GGWGIGNYLEFFQ
-84 DTYYLKTFANTLVLS
+84 DAYYLKTFSNTLLLS
-99 SLVLLTATLFGVPLA
+99 TLVLLTTTVFGVPLA
-114 YILARYRQWG
+114 YILARYRHRG

-137 LPAYAGV
+137 LPAFAGV

-153 YGTVNLLLMDS
+153 YGTVNLLLMDL
-164 GLIEAPINFIY
+164 GLIKTPINFIY

-201 NIDPCFEE
+201 NIDPSFEE

-221 FFTVS
+221 FITVT

-234 LAGAVIVFL
+234 LAGAVLVFL

-261 PSVAYINIAYHFTD
+261 PSVSYINISYHFTD
-275 VHRKYLGIVA
+275 VHRKYMGIVA
-285 VIVSSLVCISLFLL
+285 VVVSSVVCISLFLF
-299 ARWWVER
+299 ARWWVEKR
-306 KKYTGLSKG
+306 KYTGLSKG
-315 TTSEGRVIEPSP
+315 TTSEGRVIEPSVW
-327 LVKSGA
+327 VKSSA
-333 YLYMFFIAGLVL
+333 YVYMMFIAFIVL

-350 LGLSA
+350 LGLAA
-355 FSRRWVLEP
+355 FSRRWTFEI
-364 FPTYWTL
+364 FPSYWTL
-371 DNFRLILLESPL
+371 ENFRLILLESPG

-391 SGVALLFGIA
+391 SGIALIFGIA
-401 FGLPAAYIIVRTQV
+401 FGLPVAYLIVRTRV

-426 LMLAFPGMAV
+426 LMLAFPGIAI
-436 GVAYLFGFWEG
+436 GVSYLLAFWKG
-447 IPLARYWIIMP
+447 IPLAQYWIIMP

-473 HSSYLQLDS
+473 HSSYLQLDP
-482 SLEEASEVSGV
+482 SLEEASEVSGA
-493 GKLRTFF
+493 GKIRTFF
-500 SISLPLLLKGVLV
+500 LISLPLLLKGVLV

-525 ISTAIFLYRGGWE
+525 ISTAVFLYKGGWE

-571 LLIISR
+571 LLIISK
-577 VAGGIL
+577 VGGGVL
-583 KAAWGPGGT
+583 KAAWGAAEK

>member
-1 MYISYID
+1 MS
-8 RFQYRDDA
+8 
-16 RVSHPRPGIRLQPE
+16 
-30 KGFDMNRGSIS
+30 RGNFS
-41 LAALLWL
+41 LAGVLWL
-48 IIGFLVIYP
+48 VVAFLVLYP
-57 LSILVLESFKIAPT
+57 LSFLLLESFKISGGG
-71 DTWGIGNYLEFFR
+71 WGVGNYLGFFQ
-84 DTYYLKTFANTLVLS
+84 DTYYLKTFGNTLILSTLVLI
-99 SLVLLTATLFGVPLA
+99 TATVFGVPLA
-114 YILARYRQWG
+114 YILARYRQRG

-153 YGTVNLLLMDS
+153 YGTLNLLLMNA
-164 GLIEAPINFIY
+164 GLIEKPLNFIY
-175 GLHGLVFVQALHM
+175 GLHGVVFVQALHM
-188 LPFIVLGLSAGFT
+188 LPFIVLSLSAGFT
-201 NIDPCFEE
+201 NIDPSFEE

-226 LPLCTPSY
+226 LPLCTPNY
-234 LAGAVIVFL
+234 LAGAVLVFL

-275 VHRKYLGIVA
+275 MHRKYMGIVA
-285 VIVSSLVCISLFLL
+285 VVVSSLVCIGLFLV
-299 ARWWVER
+299 ARWAVEKR
-306 KKYTGLSKG
+306 KYTGLSKG
-315 TTSEGRVIEPSP
+315 TTSEGRVIQPGR
-327 LVKSGA
+327 LLQAGA
-333 YLYMFFIAGLVL
+333 YGYMIFIAVLVL
-345 LIPIV
+345 LIPTV
-350 LGLSA
+350 LGLAA
-355 FSRRWVLEP
+355 FSRRWVMEP

-371 DNFRLILLESPL
+371 ENFRVILMETPL
-383 LIKNSFLF
+383 LIKNSFVY
-391 SGVALLFGIA
+391 SGLALIFGIL
-401 FGLPAAYIIVRTQV
+401 FGLPAAYLIVRTHV

-436 GVAYLFGFWEG
+436 GVSYLLAFWHG
-447 IPLARYWIIMP
+447 IPLATYWIIMP
-458 LALFARRLPYFLRMA
+458 LALFSRRLPYFLRMA
-473 HSSYLQLDS
+473 HSSYLQLDA
-482 SLEEASEVSGV
+482 SLEEASEVSGA
-493 GKLRTFF
+493 GKFRTFLY
-500 SISLPLLLKGVLV
+500 ISLPLLLKGVLV

-560 AFLMI
+560 AFVMI

-577 VAGGIL
+577 IGGGIL
-583 KAAWGPGGT
+583 KAAWGPEGK

>member
-1 MYISYID
+1 MS
-8 RFQYRDDA
+8 
-16 RVSHPRPGIRLQPE
+16 
-30 KGFDMNRGSIS
+30 RGNIF
-41 LAALLWL
+41 LASVLWL
-48 IIGFLVIYP
+48 VIAFLVLYP
-57 LSILVLESFKIAPT
+57 ISFLVVESFKIAET
-71 DTWGIGNYLEFFR
+71 DSWGINNYLEFFQ
-84 DTYYLKTFANTLVLS
+84 DAYYLKTFGNTLLLS
-99 SLVLLTATLFGVPLA
+99 ALVLMTTTLFGVPLA
-114 YILARYRQWG
+114 YILARYRHWG

-137 LPAYAGV
+137 LPAFAGV

-153 YGTVNLLLMDS
+153 YGTLNLLLMDS
-164 GLIEAPINFIY
+164 GLTKTPINFIY
-175 GLHGLVFVQALHM
+175 GLHGLVFIQSLHM

-201 NIDPCFEE
+201 NIDPSFEE
-209 AAEVEGASGFRR
+209 AAEVEGAGGFWR
-221 FFTVS
+221 FLTVT
-226 LPLCTPSY
+226 LPLCTPTY
-234 LAGAVIVFL
+234 LAGAAIVFL

-261 PSVAYINIAYHFTD
+261 PSIAYINIAYHFTD
-275 VHRKYLGIVA
+275 VHRKYMGIVA
-285 VIVSSLVCISLFLL
+285 VMVSSIVCITLFLL

-315 TTSEGRVIEPSP
+315 TTLEGRVIEPSA
-327 LVKSGA
+327 LVKMGA
-333 YLYMFFIAGLVL
+333 YLYMFFIAVLVL

-350 LGLSA
+350 LGMAA

-371 DNFRLILLESPL
+371 ENFRLILLESPR
-383 LIKNSFLF
+383 LIQNSFVF

-401 FGLPAAYIIVRTQV
+401 FGLPAAYLIVRTRV

-426 LMLAFPGMAV
+426 LMLAFPGIAV
-436 GVAYLFGFWEG
+436 GVSYLLAFWKD
-447 IPLARYWIIMP
+447 IPLATYWIIMP

-473 HSSYLQLDS
+473 HSSYLQLDI
-482 SLEEASEVSGV
+482 SLEEVSEVSGA
-493 GKLRTFF
+493 GKLRTFLH
-500 SISLPLLLKGVLV
+500 ISLPLLVKGVLV

-525 ISTAIFLYRGGWE
+525 ITTAIFLYRGGWE

-543 IYLNWHRGMEFG
+543 IFLNWHRGMEFG

-560 AFLMI
+560 AFLLI

-583 KAAWGPGGT
+583 KAAWGPGGGT

>member
-1 MYISYID
+1 MS
-8 RFQYRDDA
+8 
-16 RVSHPRPGIRLQPE
+16 
-30 KGFDMNRGSIS
+30 RGSIS

-48 IIGFLVIYP
+48 IIAFFVIYP
-57 LSILVLESFKIAPT
+57 LSILVLQSFKIVET
-71 DTWGIGNYLEFFR
+71 DSWGISNYLGFFQ
-84 DTYYLKTFANTLVLS
+84 DTYYLKIFGNTLLLS
-99 SLVLLTATLFGVPLA
+99 TLVLLTTTVFGIPLA
-114 YILARYRQWG
+114 YILARYRHWG

-137 LPAYAGV
+137 LPAFAGV

-153 YGTVNLLLMDS
+153 YGTLNLLLMDT
-164 GLIEAPINFIY
+164 GLIKTPINFIY
-175 GLHGLVFVQALHM
+175 GIHGLVFVQSLHM

-221 FFTVS
+221 FITVT
-226 LPLCTPSY
+226 LPLCTPTY
-234 LAGAVIVFL
+234 MAGAVIVFL

-261 PSVAYINIAYHFTD
+261 PSVAYLNIAYHFTD
-275 VHRKYLGIVA
+275 MSRKYMGIVA
-285 VIVSSLVCISLFLL
+285 VVVSSVVCIGLFLL
-299 ARWWVER
+299 ARWWVEKR
-306 KKYTGLSKG
+306 KYTGLSKG
-315 TTSEGRVIEPSP
+315 TTAEGRVIEPGP
-327 LVKSGA
+327 VVKLGA
-333 YLYMFFIAGLVL
+333 YLYMVFIAGLVL

-355 FSRRWVLEP
+355 FSRRWVFEP

-371 DNFRLILLESPL
+371 ENFRLILLESPG
-383 LIKNSFLF
+383 LIQNSFVF
-391 SGVALLFGIA
+391 SGVALLFGIT
-401 FGLPAAYIIVRTQV
+401 FGLPAAYIIVRTRV
-415 PGKDALDFVIT
+415 PGRNALDFVIT
-426 LMLAFPGMAV
+426 LMLAFPGIAV
-436 GVAYLFGFWEG
+436 GVSYLLAFWKD
-447 IPLARYWIIMP
+447 IPLATYWIIMP

-473 HSSYLQLDS
+473 HSSYLQLDI
-482 SLEEASEVSGV
+482 SLEEASEVSGA
-493 GKLRTFF
+493 GKLRTFM
-500 SISLPLLLKGVLV
+500 SISLPLLIKGVLV

-543 IYLNWHRGMEFG
+543 IFLNWHRGMEFG

>member
-1 MYISYID
+1 
-8 RFQYRDDA
+8 
-16 RVSHPRPGIRLQPE
+16 L
-30 KGFDMNRGSIS
+30 
-41 LAALLWL
+41 LAAFLWS
-48 IIGFLVIYP
+48 IIGLLVLYP
-57 LSILVLESFKIAPT
+57 LSILVVESAKIEAT
-71 DTWGIGNYLEFFR
+71 GAWGLGNYLEFFH

-99 SLVLLTATLFGVPLA
+99 SLVLLTTTVFGIPLA

-144 FAFIIFFGK
+144 FAFIIFFGRF
-153 YGTVNLLLMDS
+153 GTVNLLLMDA
-164 GLIEAPINFIY
+164 GLIETPINFIY
-175 GLHGLVFVQALHM
+175 GLHGLVFIQSLHM
-188 LPFIVLGLSAGFT
+188 LPFIVLSLSAGFT

-221 FFTVS
+221 FVTVT

-275 VHRKYLGIVA
+275 MHRKYMGIVA
-285 VIVSSLVCISLFLL
+285 VVISSLVCISIFLL

-327 LVKSGA
+327 IIQASA
-333 YLYMFFIAGLVL
+333 YLYMFFIAALVL
-345 LIPIV
+345 VIPIV
-350 LGLSA
+350 LGLAA
-355 FSRRWVLEP
+355 FSRRWVFEP
-364 FPTYWTL
+364 IPTYWTL

-383 LIKNSFLF
+383 LIQNSFVY
-391 SGVALLFGIA
+391 SGVALLFGIC
-401 FGLPAAYIIVRTQV
+401 FGLPAAYIIVRTRV
-415 PGKDALDFVIT
+415 PGKNALDFVIT
-426 LMLAFPGMAV
+426 LMLAFPGMAI
-436 GVAYLFGFWEG
+436 GVSYLLGFWEG
-447 IPLARYWIIMP
+447 IPLAKYWIIMP

-493 GKLRTFF
+493 GKVKTFF
-500 SISLPLLLKGVLV
+500 YISLPLLLKGVLV

-565 VITFIL
+565 MITFVL

-577 VAGGIL
+577 IGGGIM